1 MLSPTTA
8 ICWSESNSASLHQT
22 QGASGSAR
30 GRDLST
36 VQRAMS
42 RVSAPRHARDA
53 RRTCRNARFHVF
65 FYLFAPKG
73 ERAGREAPPPQA
85 ADITSPHID
94 LRIRDRKITGRRTGG
109 GGIRCR
115 VESDIQEGAKRSCPA
130 GEAVRPNGRSIRSLR
145 TQQRALVKCQI
156 TSIQLR
162 LNEIPLDQ
170 SPALWCRQRIVSN
183 DIPLVRSNSLGQSIS
198 G

>member
-42 RVSAPRHARDA
+42 RVRAPRHARDA

-94 LRIRDRKITGRRTGG
+94 LRIHDRKIGGPRVGG
-109 GGIRCR
+109 GGIPCR
-115 VESDIQEGAKRSCPA
+115 AESDMQEGAKRSCPA
-130 GEAVRPNGRSIRSLR
+130 GEAVRLSGGSIRSLR

-156 TSIQLR
+156 TSCRFLPA
-162 LNEIPLDQ
+162 EIPLDQ
-170 SPALWCRQRIVSN
+170 SRALRCPRWIVSN
-183 DIPLVRSNSLGQSIS
+183 DIPLVSSNSLLQSFS